1 MVISRYGAG
10 KRVEAGL
17 VEQIYSESRLHGV
30 LDHADQPHLAAVV
43 RRVDA
48 GYPALAQMANLMRQD
63 GPSPSTEQEDVA
75 EARLV

>member
-43 RRVDA
+43 WRVDA

-63 GPSPSTEQEDVA
+63 GPSSSTEQEDVA